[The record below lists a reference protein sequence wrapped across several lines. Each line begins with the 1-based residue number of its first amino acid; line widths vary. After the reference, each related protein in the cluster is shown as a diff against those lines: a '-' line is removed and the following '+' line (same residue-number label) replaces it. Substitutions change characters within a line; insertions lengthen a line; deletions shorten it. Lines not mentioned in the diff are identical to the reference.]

1 MVKGTLVWDDTDQM
15 VFLEKM
21 VNDTIIPKL
30 GGAVVT
36 SSTATAPVDSFEKD
50 VAEIQAGAEINPE
63 DIPF

>member
-1 MVKGTLVWDDTDQM
+1 
-15 VFLEKM
+15 M
-21 VNDTIIPKL
+21 VNDTIITKL

-36 SSTATAPVDSFEKD
+36 SSTAPVAKDSFEKD